1 MRLADFSYFA
11 RAYVTVVRT
20 FYCGYPVEMV
30 SKRSPISEGTFR
42 RPPTGAAAFIPERS
56 MFFRQPLRW
65 LAGFVVVGVI
75 VRSAALWAAKSS
87 FEEERA
93 RQEARDAED
102 MAAEARR
109 RSASALNYERVWSRV
124 FAEEARIAEE
134 EEAQS
139 KILT

>member
-1 MRLADFSYFA
+1 
-11 RAYVTVVRT
+11 
-20 FYCGYPVEMV
+20 
-30 SKRSPISEGTFR
+30 
-42 RPPTGAAAFIPERS
+42 
-56 MFFRQPLRW
+56 MFFRQPLKW
-65 LAGFVVVGVI
+65 LGGFVVVGVL

-93 RQEARDAED
+93 RQEARNAED

-134 EEAQS
+134 EARS
-139 KILT
+139 ALSSTG